1 MAVASAD
8 SCVEL
13 PGHILTATAS
23 RLGDKIALVTAG
35 RSLTYAELDELSN
48 RVAAGLLARGAG
60 QGERVSIY
68 AANRWEWIVAYHGAL
83 KAGAVVNPINVML
96 TLEEVSFVLR
106 DCAARVLF
114 TSSDKARMVGESRA
128 EIDTLREIV
137 ALDEPVGAS
146 TFDEYLR
153 ERAPAGFGPVTADP
167 EAAST
172 IGYTSGTTGHPKGAA
187 QSQRAV
193 LLNCRAT
200 GEMHGRCEAD
210 VVVTAL
216 PAPHVY
222 GNVAIN
228 STFLAG
234 GTVVLMDRFEPGRA
248 LALIAEHR
256 ATMFEGVPAMY
267 AMMLAHDDIAD
278 ADLASLTRCTVG
290 GQTIARPTVQ
300 EWEKRSGSPLI
311 ELWGMTELSGLG
323 TTHWAHQPTR
333 PGSIGVALPGIEL
346 RVASL
351 EDYSR
356 DAPTGEPGEL
366 VARGPL
372 VMLGYFGNDGATAEA
387 IDGDGW
393 LHTGDIA
400 RADSDG
406 YYYIVDRRKDL
417 IITAGY
423 NIYPAEIERVLAG
436 HPAVAMAAVGPV
448 ADQIKGELARA
459 YVVLRP
465 GAQVTEPELIDHC
478 RGHLAAYK
486 LPRSVRFVDVLPQTS
501 TGKIMRRRLVTLDGE
516 PPDAEPQKDES

>member
-1 MAVASAD
+1 MTVASGD
-8 SCVEL
+8 SGVEL
-13 PGHILTATAS
+13 PGHILSATAS
-23 RLGDKIALVTAG
+23 RLGDKIALVTTG

-48 RVAAGLLARGAG
+48 RVATGLLVRGAG
-60 QGERVSIY
+60 HGERVSIY
-68 AANRWEWIVAYHGAL
+68 APNRWEWIVAYHGAL
-83 KAGAVVNPINVML
+83 KAGAVVNPINIML
-96 TLEEVSFVLR
+96 TLEEVGFVLR

-114 TSSDKARMVGESRA
+114 TSSDKASLVGENRA
-128 EIDTLREIV
+128 DIDSLREIV
-137 ALDEPVGAS
+137 ALDEPVPGAS
-146 TFDEYLR
+146 TFDEYLK
-153 ERAPAGFGPVTADP
+153 EPAPAGFRPVTTDSG
-167 EAAST
+167 AAST

-193 LLNCRAT
+193 LLNCRST
-200 GEMHGRCEAD
+200 RDMHQRSEAD

-248 LALIAEHR
+248 LALIGEHR

-267 AMMLAHDDIAD
+267 AMMLAHDDIVG

-290 GQTIARPTVQ
+290 GQTIALSTVQ

-323 TTHWAHQPTR
+323 TTHWARQPTR
-333 PGSIGVALPGIEL
+333 PGSIGVALPGLEL

-356 DAPTGEPGEL
+356 DAPIGEPGEL

-387 IDGDGW
+387 IEEDGW

-423 NIYPAEIERVLAG
+423 NIYPAEIERVLVG
-436 HPAVAMAAVGPV
+436 HSAVAMAAVGPV
-448 ADQIKGELARA
+448 PDEIKGELARA

-465 GAQVTEPELIDHC
+465 GAQVTELDLIDHC

-486 LPRSVRFVDVLPQTS
+486 LPRSVRFVDALPQTS
-501 TGKIMRRRLVTLDGE
+501 TGKIMRRRLVTLDVAR
-516 PPDAEPQKDES
+516 PQDAS